1 MVHSVRLVVMEVLEV
16 GGIRM
21 TKIEGQE
28 GVAIIDCVQFLSIH
42 ELLNVVLN
50 NWGLVDSSSL
60 SSSSVHTNAI
70 TESENVLE
78 ALMLKSVR
86 IYINDTLV
94 ISDLRGEK
102 LLVGLARR
110 VNHSSEEVLLND
122 IPCVNIA
129 EGGDLLTVLVGGNL
143 DHFPAEEDLDASL
156 SALLESNLISVRELE
171 DLLVGG
177 PVLNTGV
184 LSCTS
189 L

>member
-1 MVHSVRLVVMEVLEV
+1 
-16 GGIRM
+16 
-21 TKIEGQE
+21 
-28 GVAIIDCVQFLSIH
+28 
-42 ELLNVVLN
+42 
-50 NWGLVDSSSL
+50 
-60 SSSSVHTNAI
+60 
-70 TESENVLE
+70 
-78 ALMLKSVR
+78 MLKSVR